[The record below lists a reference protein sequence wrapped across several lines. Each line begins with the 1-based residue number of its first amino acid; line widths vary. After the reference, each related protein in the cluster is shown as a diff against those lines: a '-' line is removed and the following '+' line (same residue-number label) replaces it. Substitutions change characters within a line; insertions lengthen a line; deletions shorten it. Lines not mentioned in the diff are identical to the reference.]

1 VFPPLLRVLP
11 NIHECFY
18 NLIETRSTCFLFLLS
33 ARGSVEIG
41 SKSWRYTAAKIWNAL
56 PDQFR
61 AANNIGTFK
70 NLMSEM
76 DFSNF
81 TF

>member
-1 VFPPLLRVLP
+1 MNF
-11 NIHECFY
+11 F
-18 NLIETRSTCFLFLLS
+18 TSTYGLN
-33 ARGSVEIG
+33 
-41 SKSWRYTAAKIWNAL
+41 SWRYTAAKIWNAL
-56 PDQFR
+56 LDQFW

-70 NLMSEM
+70 NLMSKL

>member
-1 VFPPLLRVLP
+1 MDLNR
-11 NIHECFY
+11 
-18 NLIETRSTCFLFLLS
+18 T
-33 ARGSVEIG
+33 
-41 SKSWRYTAAKIWNAL
+41 YTAAKIWNAL

-61 AANNIGTFK
+61 AAINKIGKFK
-70 NLMSEM
+70 NLMSKL